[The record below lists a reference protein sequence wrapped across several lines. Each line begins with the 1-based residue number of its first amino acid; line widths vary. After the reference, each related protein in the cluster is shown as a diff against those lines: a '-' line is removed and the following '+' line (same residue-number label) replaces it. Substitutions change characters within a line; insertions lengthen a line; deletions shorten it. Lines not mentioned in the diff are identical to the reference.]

1 MFETFLPL
9 FESQKYHLHTANK
22 VVQLGVKK
30 KGSKGPVSTDARKHL
45 ASSQRCQVIVI
56 ITSSTQKPTRIW
68 HDDTRGPKGFL
79 DEVRNL
85 KIFFLLFTVLYITS

>member
-1 MFETFLPL
+1 MFETFLWL

-22 VVQLGVKK
+22 VVKLGVEKWWTH
-30 KGSKGPVSTDARKHL
+30 SPVSTDARKHL

-56 ITSSTQKPTRIW
+56 STSATQKPAHIW
-68 HDDTRGPKGFL
+68 HDDTRGPKGSL

-85 KIFFLLFTVLYITS
+85 KINV